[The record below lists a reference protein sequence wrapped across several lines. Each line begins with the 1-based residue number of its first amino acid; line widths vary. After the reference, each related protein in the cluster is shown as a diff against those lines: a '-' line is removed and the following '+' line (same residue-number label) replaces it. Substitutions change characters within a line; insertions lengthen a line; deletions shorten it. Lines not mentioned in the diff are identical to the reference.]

1 MADSSLMQGWL
12 QRAQRQIMD
21 MHTRLDTV
29 LDRGL
34 GHMQAAERQLD
45 GLSLEPSTHDRV
57 EAFYGGLDAIRD
69 DRVEYGE
76 AQVLAMLND
85 RLDDLQQDQEPDQ
98 DHKRTQDQGM
108 EYA

>member
-1 MADSSLMQGWL
+1 MADSTMQRWI
-12 QRAQRQIMD
+12 QQARQQIND
-21 MHTRLDTV
+21 MHSRLDAV

-34 GHMQAAERQLD
+34 GHVQAAERQLD

-57 EAFYGGLDAIRD
+57 EAFYGGLDALRD
-69 DRVEYGE
+69 DRIEYRE

-98 DHKRTQDQGM
+98 DHRRTQDQGM
-108 EYA
+108 EY